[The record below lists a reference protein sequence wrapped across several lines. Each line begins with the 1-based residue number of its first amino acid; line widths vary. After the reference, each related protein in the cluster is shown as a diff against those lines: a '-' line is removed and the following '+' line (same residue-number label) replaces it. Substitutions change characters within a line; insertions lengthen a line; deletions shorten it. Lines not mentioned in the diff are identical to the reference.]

1 MLLKVLVMALSKLGD
16 FIELIDNRNSDQK
29 IKTVFGLNNKKEF
42 MPTVATIDENSDL
55 SKYKIVEKG
64 MFVFSG
70 MQTGRDQNIRL
81 GHSDY
86 DYPFIISPAYT
97 TFKATNIIPTYFFM
111 IFKSPEMDRYG
122 AFLSDSSVRSNL
134 DWEVFCNIEIDIP
147 SIEVQQKVVDVYLAM
162 VANQKVYEKG
172 LDDLKK
178 TCEAYIENLRRNSQS
193 ENVGKYLTERIEKNT
208 DGKYDNLVGIG
219 KDGFIKPNQVRT
231 TESLRKCNLFYPN
244 DFVYAPSSLVNGVI
258 SISKYDEPRIC
269 TEEYI
274 VFYSNNPKK
283 LLPEY
288 LLLWTKRSEFGRRIE
303 FNSMDSVRNRYYFQ
317 QFQEEIFIPLPDI
330 EVQKDI
336 VEVFKAYEMR
346 MSINNS
352 LKKQINI
359 ICPVLIKGS
368 ISLNK

>member
-1 MLLKVLVMALSKLGD
+1 MALSKLGD
-16 FIELIDNRNSDQK
+16 FIELVDNRNSDQK

-172 LDDLKK
+172 LEDLKL
-178 TCEAYIENLRRNSQS
+178 TCDAYIENLRKNIPSQS
-193 ENVGKYLTERIEKNT
+193 IKDFMIRGSKNT
-208 DGKYDNLVGIG
+208 SETINEVLGIG
-219 KDGFIKPNQVRT
+219 QSGFIKPQKQPND
-231 TESLRKCNLFYPN
+231 SLRNYKIINK
-244 DFVYAPSSLVNGVI
+244 DDIVYAPPLYNILSDAIGCYNGDNPVVCSPIYEVFSVKPPLLARYLVMW
-258 SISKYDEPRIC
+258 
-269 TEEYI
+269 
-274 VFYSNNPKK
+274 
-283 LLPEY
+283 L
-288 LLLWTKRSEFGRRIE
+288 KRSEFKRYAE
-303 FNSMDSVRNRYYFQ
+303 FHSGGVRNTFDYELMENF
-317 QFQEEIFIPLPDI
+317 EIPIPKHSI
-330 EVQKDI
+330 QKNI
-336 VEVFKAYEMR
+336 VEVYEAYEMR
-346 MSINNS
+346 KKINDN
-352 LKKQINI
+352 LKKQINE
-359 ICPVLIKGS
+359 ICPVLMKGS
-368 ISLNK
+368 IDLNK